1 MSSFRDRVE
10 NIKKANTQKQISELK
25 KMYPDYDFEKAKD
38 NLIAT
43 IKENYLYHNE
53 NTVVVGVTMDN
64 IRDLLGDVL
73 VGDFNQYLI
82 LTENMH
88 IESGIFEDYI
98 KISDFK
104 L

>member
-1 MSSFRDRVE
+1 MTSFRNRVE
-10 NIKKANTQKQISELK
+10 NIKKVNTWKQISELK

-38 NLIAT
+38 SLIAT

-53 NTVVVGVTMDN
+53 NSVVVGVTMDN

-88 IESGIFEDYI
+88 IESGMFEDCI
-98 KISDFK
+98 KVSDFK

>member
-10 NIKKANTQKQISELK
+10 SIKKVNTWKQISELK

-38 NLIAT
+38 SLITT
-43 IKENYLYHNE
+43 IKENYLHHNE
-53 NTVVVGVTMDN
+53 NTVVVGVTMDS
-64 IRDLLGDVL
+64 IRDSLGDVL

-88 IESGIFEDYI
+88 IESGIFEGCI
-98 KISDFK
+98 KISDYK